1 MDKKNKYIDTI
12 NESLDLSKEILS
24 LLEARIELIKEEIA
38 TKSEYEQNEYKIVIY
53 KTNQEIEV
61 LKKIIREKEAYLK
74 KYVENFEKDWKEVE
88 SNFVLLLAKARNSNK
103 EQVKALLS
111 KTNFDVADSDCEAK
125 VFLYKK
131 LKSII

>member
-24 LLEARIELIKEEIA
+24 LLEARIELIKEEIS
-38 TKSEYEQNEYKIVIY
+38 TKSGYEQNEYKIVIY

-88 SNFVLLLAKARNSNK
+88 SNFVLLLARARNSNK

-111 KTNFDVADSDCEAK
+111 KTNFDVVDSDCEAK

-131 LKSII
+131 LKSVV